1 MSLPRRLALVLAFA
15 VAGGPALAQACL
27 NPAERRQAVQAGQAM
42 PLTQATRQLRPEHR
56 GEVVNA
62 RLCRAGNGLVYLLT
76 VLDRHG
82 KVMRL
87 RLDARSGQIVQAR

>member
-1 MSLPRRLALVLAFA
+1 MSVPRRLALALAFA
-15 VAGGPALAQACL
+15 LAAGPALAQACL
-27 NPAERRQAVQAGQAM
+27 SPAERRQAVQAGQAM
-42 PLTQATRQLRPEHR
+42 PLTQVTRQLRPEHR

-62 RLCRAGNGLVYLLT
+62 RLCRAGSGLVYLLT
-76 VLDRHG
+76 VVDRRG